1 MHDKNKKAKKKI
13 NNNSSSENAKRDIK
27 NNVQYKDMPVE
38 IACSPEFPQGCITV
52 DDEID
57 L

>member
-1 MHDKNKKAKKKI
+1 MHDNDKKTKKKI